1 MSHVRTAILLLALG
15 LFGLAGW
22 ALRPE
27 ITQAPPGLTLGEQMP
42 ARVGEWLQQPNALDQ
57 IAATATNLSME
68 QPYDEVV
75 TRTYQNP
82 RGEVIMLTLAYGR
95 NQRQEVKIHRPELCY
110 PSQGFKVKQL
120 EHATFEGVRS
130 QATGETISGKR
141 MVAAGNSFDEIVS
154 YWIRIGGTYSE
165 SAWQTRWTIFREGMN
180 GRMTDGI
187 LVRASQRLNPGADPD
202 ASYRLQQQF
211 LQQLVASMQP
221 SAQSLL
227 VR

>member
-1 MSHVRTAILLLALG
+1 MSRVRTGLLLLALM

-27 ITQAPPGLTLGEQMP
+27 ITPTPPGPTLAEQMP
-42 ARVGEWLQQPNALDQ
+42 QRIGPWEQQPNALDQ

-68 QPYDEVV
+68 QPYDEIV
-75 TRTYQNP
+75 TRTYRNP
-82 RGEVIMLTLAYGR
+82 GGEIMMLTLAFGR
-95 NQRQEVKIHRPELCY
+95 NQRQEIKIHRPELCY

-120 EHATFEGVRS
+120 QNASFEGVRS
-130 QATGETISGKR
+130 QASGETISGKR

-187 LVRASQRLNPGADPD
+187 LVRVSQRVNPGVDPEH
-202 ASYRLQQQF
+202 SYRVQQEF
-211 LQQLVASMQP
+211 LQQLVASLQP